1 MLNRLRRFLKDE
13 CASVT
18 VEVVMV
24 LPILLWGYFGM
35 FILFDGYRSLSA
47 NIQASYTLSDLIS
60 RETGFVNQAY
70 VNGMNDIQDVLTRSP
85 HRTVLRV
92 TMVSYNAQ
100 TQQHSMDCSLS
111 SPQQNPVTQGN
122 LASQILPYLPT
133 MGDGEQ
139 LVVVETWLA
148 FVPFLNIT
156 MRTLW
161 DQNAYGDRAYNSVF
175 PPMYFEAIAVTR
187 PRAAPQVLCN

>member
-1 MLNRLRRFLKDE
+1 MLNRLHRFLRDE
-13 CASVT
+13 SATVT

-47 NIQASYTLSDLIS
+47 NVQASYTLSDLIS
-60 RETGFVNQAY
+60 REKGFVNQAY
-70 VNGMNDIQDVLTRSP
+70 VEGMNDIQDVLTQSP

-100 TQQHSMDCSLS
+100 TQQHTLDCSLS
-111 SPQQNPVTQGN
+111 SPGQTAVTQGS

-156 MRTLW
+156 LRTLW
-161 DQNAYGDRAYNSVF
+161 DKNAYGDREYKSVF
-175 PPMYFEAIAVTR
+175 PPMYFEAFAVTR
-187 PRAAPQVLCN
+187 PRAAPQILCN